1 MNRLLKLCYL
11 ESMVNM
17 YEALHMSNEYLNE
30 TTWGEAINE
39 WLVTEEPVVSV
50 SRYYTVSYDLD
61 YAGDVRIKS
70 ISDENDTVLWE
81 NWNSN
86 FWTESEDKLISE
98 ILLWGQLI

>member
-1 MNRLLKLCYL
+1 
-11 ESMVNM
+11 M

-61 YAGDVRIKS
+61 YAGDVRIHR
-70 ISDENDTVLWE
+70 IEDEFGTTLWE
-81 NWNSN
+81 NWNATC
-86 FWTESEDKLISE
+86 WTEAEDKLISE
-98 ILLWGQLI
+98 IIIFGELV